1 MFKKYKLILLLI
13 VLGILILIISIKNIS
28 KLENINDDDT
38 YLESEMKKNNY
49 ELYYFF
55 KQFRL
60 MNPYPFNTIH
70 YKIYDQQIKYNIPL
84 LIFMCKKLNEI
95 LINEH
100 RNTVLF
106 LSRDGCLIIKLFK
119 YLYPNY
125 NSIYFHSSR
134 LMNINYNKDYVEYVK
149 RVYNK
154 DTCIL
159 FDLNGSFS
167 SGRKLFMK
175 EFGHLPRVFLFNFN
189 NIDNS
194 YDGMTYITSNHY
206 TIGCHLESLNIDKIG
221 TLINFINGKDI
232 RKSYEFNI
240 EDVNVIHKT
249 IDKFIKYLNDNK
261 NILNTNFFENTL
273 FWADYNNNYV
283 CKREPIFEIKD

>member
-1 MFKKYKLILLLI
+1 MFKKYKLIILLI
-13 VLGILILIISIKNIS
+13 VLGILILIILRKNIS

-60 MNPYPFNTIH
+60 MNPYPFNTTH

-159 FDLNGSFS
+159 FDLNGSFY

-175 EFGHLPRVFLFNFN
+175 EFGHLPRVFLFNINDIN
-189 NIDNS
+189 NY
-194 YDGMTYITSNHY
+194 YDGMTYITSNHFK
-206 TIGCHLESLNIDKIG
+206 TGCNLESLNIDKIG

-240 EDVNVIHKT
+240 EDVNVIHET

-261 NILNTNFFENTL
+261 NILNTNFFENTS
-273 FWADYNNNYV
+273 FWIDYNNNYI